1 MASTLVPIAGIG
13 VVLLVAWAV
22 SEDRWA
28 VPWRTVVGG
37 VVLQWVLALVL
48 IQFPPATRAV
58 LALND
63 AVHVLQTATDAGTR
77 FVFGYLAGPPFPF
90 AEPAPGAAFILAF
103 KALPLVLVISALAT
117 LLFHWGVLQAVSRGF
132 AWVLKRSLGV
142 GGALG
147 LGAATHI
154 FVGMIEAP
162 LLVRP

>member
-13 VVLLVAWAV
+13 VVLALAWLV

-48 IQFPPATRAV
+48 IQFPPATKAV

-63 AVHVLQTATDAGTR
+63 AVHVLQVATDAGTR

-90 AEPAPGAAFILAF
+90 VEPAPGAAFILAF
-103 KALPLVLVISALAT
+103 KALPLVLVISA
-117 LLFHWGVLQAVSRGF
+117 
-132 AWVLKRSLGV
+132 
-142 GGALG
+142 
-147 LGAATHI
+147 
-154 FVGMIEAP
+154 AP
-162 LLVRP
+162 LLPVT